1 MSTPHAHHA
10 YISCTR
16 RNTKLQRQRSAKDKW
31 QPASGCHGPHYC
43 SQSTC
48 AFARACAAWKL
59 SQNFLSTS
67 RTCRGRCWSG
77 APSTGPADPA
87 PGCVGAGVSSNSPSP
102 SWPKL
107 AAPAE
112 RRQARLQAQGSARE
126 ARIAGP
132 KPIRDARIA
141 GPKPIRETRIAGPKP
156 FNCFHNEPPRKHA
169 SRPRL

>member
-1 MSTPHAHHA
+1 MLIMHTYDARAETQNYSASA
-10 YISCTR
+10 AQRISGSQPQVVTAAS
-16 RNTKLQRQRSAKDKW
+16 LRSG
-31 QPASGCHGPHYC
+31 SHYR

-48 AFARACAAWKL
+48 AFARARAAWKL

-126 ARIAGP
+126 T
-132 KPIRDARIA
+132 RIA
-141 GPKPIRETRIAGPKP
+141 GPKPIRETRIAGPEP
-156 FNCFHNEPPRKHA
+156 FNCFHNERARKHA